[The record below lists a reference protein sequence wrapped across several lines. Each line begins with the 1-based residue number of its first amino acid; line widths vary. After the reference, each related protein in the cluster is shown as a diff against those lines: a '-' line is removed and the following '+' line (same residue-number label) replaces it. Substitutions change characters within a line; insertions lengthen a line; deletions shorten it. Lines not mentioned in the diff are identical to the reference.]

1 MGLDL
6 IPPDIARVEL
16 DKLLCRLYGEA
27 AVSASRTEQRQP
39 LLRALA
45 ARLGFSSERVC
56 AVYYG
61 RRTIRQTTMQK
72 WRVTCGYPG

>member
-1 MGLDL
+1 MGVDL
-6 IPPDIARVEL
+6 IPPDVARAEL
-16 DKLLCRLYGEA
+16 DAMLCCLYGEA
-27 AVSASRTEQRQP
+27 AVSASRTDRRQP

-45 ARLGFSSERVC
+45 AHLGFSSERVC